1 MEFSRKTG
9 IELEGSDSEA
19 SSTFQIHDHHHNNH
33 HNHDNHHKHDNHHY
47 HDNHHHHHQASNTFK
62 IPDVPKPNTGADDV
76 TDWAAEVIMI

>member
-33 HNHDNHHKHDNHHY
+33 HNHDNHHY

-76 TDWAAEVIMI
+76 ADWAAEVIMI

>member
-19 SSTFQIHDHHHNNH
+19 SSTFQIHDHCQQHQR
-33 HNHDNHHKHDNHHY
+33 DNHHHQN
-47 HDNHHHHHQASNTFK
+47 NHHHQASNTFK